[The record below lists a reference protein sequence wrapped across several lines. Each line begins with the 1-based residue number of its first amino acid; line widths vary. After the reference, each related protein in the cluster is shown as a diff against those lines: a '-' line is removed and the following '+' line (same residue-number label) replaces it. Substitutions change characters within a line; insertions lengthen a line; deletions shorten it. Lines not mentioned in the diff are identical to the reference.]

1 MSETKK
7 DALEHALAAL
17 EAMAGG
23 KADGGL
29 WKEKLDRDSA
39 WEDIEREASYHL
51 VHKDGTRLHD
61 TLDKFYKDLHITK
74 GIIYASI

>member
-1 MSETKK
+1 MV
-7 DALEHALAAL
+7 AL

-23 KADGGL
+23 KADGGS

-51 VHKDGTRLHD
+51 VHKDGARMHD
-61 TLDKFYKDLHITK
+61 TLDKLHKDMHIK
-74 GIIYASI
+74 